1 MLMNYEAGFFLGSD
15 GLVVVVTFIS
25 SADVLST
32 GPWSTLKELQD
43 VELQRLAKALPKS
56 VLQSKATSATRKY
69 LGAFKRWKSWATE
82 HQLVV
87 FPVEA
92 TNLALYLQHLGES
105 KSSKSA
111 VEEAHTMAGI
121 PTPTSSSLVQATL
134 EGLKRTLSKPVCKKS
149 PFTVEMLQAIVHDPK
164 KADTLSSLHLAA
176 VCLISFA
183 GFLRFDEVANIR
195 PCDLIFSEGH
205 LTIQIPHSKMDQMR
219 QGKEVIIARTRV
231 LWLCWNPIC
240 KEVEFSYAVI

>member
-56 VLQSKATSATRKY
+56 VLQSKATSTTKKY

-111 VEEAHTMAGI
+111 VEEAVHGLSWAHTMAGI
-121 PTPTSSSLVQATL
+121 PTPTSSPLVQATL

-149 PFTVEMLQAIVHDPK
+149 PFTVEMLQAIVQDAR
-164 KADTLSSLHLAA
+164 KADTLSSLRLAA

-183 GFLRFDEVANIR
+183 GFLRFDEVANI
-195 PCDLIFSEGH
+195 I
-205 LTIQIPHSKMDQMR
+205 
-219 QGKEVIIARTRV
+219 
-231 LWLCWNPIC
+231 
-240 KEVEFSYAVI
+240 